1 MEFRSHFVREV
12 HAGDEDALKKIVD
25 LADRNRATLGLMPRS
40 VFGDLAGQGCLL
52 AVEDEHGAIAGYAM
66 FALARGRVRLIHLCV
81 AEAHRGRGVAEALVR
96 GISASHPD
104 TAGIVL
110 KCRRDYEATK
120 VWPALGFENKNEVP
134 GRGRDHAP
142 LVVWWR
148 SHNLPDLLNTDT
160 TDDEAMVVA
169 IDHNVFI
176 DLAIDPTREGAEES
190 QVLLADWL
198 LGQIVLKV
206 TRESSN
212 EIGRLSD
219 DSERRRQRAGLS
231 SFAALEYDAAKED
244 EIRDAW
250 RDAVGPVEPEH
261 ASDSNHVVSAAAGR
275 ARVFVTR
282 DEELIGRFAGPAA
295 DLFGLRIIRPS
306 EVITHLDELENA
318 DRYRPADFR
327 GTRYRVA
334 VCGTG
339 AAGRLS
345 EFLDMPGGERRADY
359 QRLLRRI
366 EADPNAEQLWV
377 QDPREDVVAAWAE
390 VVSPG
395 ETVLE
400 VPFLRIRPCLQV
412 APTLARAVV
421 HRLRRSALK
430 RSLTAVR
437 VSDQR
442 APQVVRAAL
451 SEDGFVPLD
460 DALVAGVLDVRST
473 SALLQAAANHLL
485 RSWLEEAVVAG
496 AESPQRVLE
505 LERAVWP
512 AKLLDTDLSNYIVPI
527 RRQWASELLGFDDQL
542 LHRPDPLGISR
553 EHVYYRS
560 PLNNPQSPAR
570 LVWYVSDTTS
580 RGVGAVVAVSHLTA
594 VEVDSPEVLYRR
606 YQRLGVYSRDDIAS
620 SARNGVATA
629 LRFVD
634 TEVFARHVRLEELRE
649 MAGARR
655 LGSIQSP
662 TMIDS
667 TLFGMIYRSG
677 TGREDA

>member
-1 MEFRSHFVREV
+1 MESRSHLVREV
-12 HAGDEDALKKIVD
+12 NSGDEDALKHIVD
-25 LADRNRATLGLMPRS
+25 LADKNRATLGLIPRS
-40 VFGDLAGQGCLL
+40 VFADLAGQGCLL
-52 AVEDEHGAIAGYAM
+52 AAEDEHGAIAGYAM

-81 AEAHRGRGVAEALVR
+81 SEGHRGRGVAEALVR
-96 GISASHPD
+96 GISSSHPD
-104 TAGIVL
+104 MAGIVL
-110 KCRRDYEATK
+110 KCRRDYEANK
-120 VWPALGFENKNEVP
+120 VWPALGFEYKNEVP
-134 GRGRDHAP
+134 GRGKDRAP

-190 QVLLADWL
+190 QVLQGDWL
-198 LGQIVLKV
+198 RGQIVLKV

-219 DSERRRQRAGLS
+219 EAERRRQRVGLS
-231 SFAALEYDAAKED
+231 SFPPLEYDAAKED
-244 EIRDAW
+244 EVRDAW
-250 RDAVGPVEPEH
+250 RNAVGPVEPEH
-261 ASDSNHVVSAAAGR
+261 SSDSNHVVSAAAGR

-282 DEELIGRFAGPAA
+282 DEELIARFAGPAA
-295 DLFGLRIIRPS
+295 DLFGLRIIHPS

-327 GTRYRVA
+327 GTSYSVS
-334 VCGTG
+334 VCGAG
-339 AAGRLS
+339 ASGRLS
-345 EFLDMPGGERRADY
+345 QFLDMPGGERRADY

-366 EADPNAEQLWV
+366 EAAPNVEQFWV
-377 QDPREDVVAAWAE
+377 QDAHEDVVAAWAE
-390 VVSPG
+390 AASPR
-395 ETVLE
+395 EPVLE
-400 VPFLRIRPCLQV
+400 VPFLRIRSPLQL
-412 APTLARAVV
+412 APTIARAVV
-421 HRLRRSALK
+421 HRLRRSALE
-430 RSLTAVR
+430 RSLTAIR
-437 VSDQR
+437 VSDQHVAR
-442 APQVVRAAL
+442 VVRAAL

-473 SALLQAAANHLL
+473 SALLEAAANHLL
-485 RSWLEEAVVAG
+485 GGWLEEAVVDG
-496 AESPQRVLE
+496 TQSQQRVLD
-505 LERAVWP
+505 LERTVWP
-512 AKLLDTDLSNYIVPI
+512 AKLLDTDLPNYIVPI
-527 RRQWASELLGFDDQL
+527 RRQWASELLGFDHSL

-570 LVWYVSDTTS
+570 LAWYVSDTTP

-606 YQRLGVYSRDDIAS
+606 YQRLGVYSRNDIAHS
-620 SARNGVATA
+620 TRNGVATA

-634 TEVFARHVRLEELRE
+634 TEVFDRHVRYEELRE

-662 TMIDS
+662 TMINS
-667 TLFGMIYRSG
+667 TLFGKIYRSG
-677 TGREDA
+677 TGREGA